1 MAWFILVLA
10 GLSEIAWAV
19 GLKYTDG
26 FSRPLASA
34 VTLTCLVISFV
45 LLGFSLK
52 SLPLGVAYGVWV
64 GIGAVGTAVAGV
76 LLFSESLSIIKV
88 VSLGLITIGIVG
100 LKLAS

>member
-34 VTLTCLVISFV
+34 VTLICLVISFV

>member
-26 FSRPLASA
+26 FSRPMASV
-34 VTLTCLVISFV
+34 VTLSFLIVSFV
-45 LLGFSLK
+45 LLGLSLR
-52 SLPLGVAYGVWV
+52 SLPLGVAYGTWV

-76 LLFSESLSIIKV
+76 LLFSESLSIIKL
-88 VSLGLITIGIVG
+88 VSLGLITFGIVG